1 LFEVIHPHFPV
12 KVPNVNRILFHH
24 SLLLYA
30 KNDKTLPIAGE
41 LFSKKI
47 IFEQK
52 SPQNT
57 LLGTTKNLAAK

>member
-1 LFEVIHPHFPV
+1 
-12 KVPNVNRILFHH
+12 
-24 SLLLYA
+24 LLYA